1 MDADRMKRRLLLCLL
16 PLTVLLGAAGAGC
29 AAYRET
35 RECGYNGCPADA
47 HITAE
52 IEAQFN
58 RHTELKPPNQLY
70 VQTLNGVVYLSGA
83 VATPLQRET
92 AVDVARQVPY
102 VTHVVDN
109 IALFYTGY

>member
-1 MDADRMKRRLLLCLL
+1 MDANRMRQHLLLCFL
-16 PLTVLLGAAGAGC
+16 PLVALLSAASTGC
-29 AAYRET
+29 AT
-35 RECGYNGCPADA
+35 YNPARNCHGGCPPDA

-52 IEAQFN
+52 VEAKFN
-58 RHTELKPPNQLY
+58 QHTELKPPNLLY
-70 VQTLNGVVYLSGA
+70 VQTLNGVVYLSGE

-102 VTHVVDN
+102 VAHVVDN

>member
-1 MDADRMKRRLLLCLL
+1 MRRYLLLCLL
-16 PLTVLLGAAGAGC
+16 PLLVLLMGTLTAC
-29 AAYRET
+29 AAFNEVRT
-35 RECGYNGCPADA
+35 CGYGGCPADA

-52 IEAQFN
+52 VKAQFKQ
-58 RHTELKPPNQLY
+58 HTELQPPNLLY

-92 AVDVARQVPY
+92 AVDVARQVPS
-102 VTHVVDN
+102 VAHVVDN